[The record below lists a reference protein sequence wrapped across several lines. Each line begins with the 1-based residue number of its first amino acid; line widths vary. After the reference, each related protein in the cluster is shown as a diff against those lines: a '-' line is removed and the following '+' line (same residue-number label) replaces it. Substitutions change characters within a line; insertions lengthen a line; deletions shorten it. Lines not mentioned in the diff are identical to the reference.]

1 MNKLLLE
8 KYISVAVQKQ
18 LKEEEERQKHAEK
31 SMYLIYKFPGLKKS
45 IEDLM
50 SPAFGRFISG
60 VTLVA
65 PKPTTFRVEL
75 ANGYDFNIIYLKKN
89 TYSVKISGK
98 KYYLNDLGDQE
109 RAIQAIADLLDLS
122 PSLKEAEAPTSLP
135 TEPSTPATPSP
146 EETAKGQ
153 ELAADLANAEKE
165 TPAGPEAAPATTT
178 PPTT

>member
-109 RAIQAIADLLDLS
+109 RATQAIADLLDLS
-122 PSLKEAEAPTSLP
+122 PSLKEAEAPT
-135 TEPSTPATPSP
+135 PSTPSP